1 MPPLSFCVFFLL
13 ANLTCLSVKSK
24 RDPYIILCFSILLVQ
39 PSHSSTEQPPNLDPD
54 NIYLL
59 SDTHVVFVVAV
70 ENYDFHVWLTAPP
83 FPPLA
88 SSVPTSPS
96 LSPTLHPSLWSS
108 PSPSLATATTY
119 SSCSLSVTTYQ
130 TTSVWSSTSPR
141 TTTSPQL
148 LCSLGCYSPCAN
160 LYSTFISFT
169 FSLQKPFFLSLS
181 LFFLFSFKRWPMT
194 WHRFDGGE
202 DDAVEVVAPSRLKEV
217 WGESHREDL
226 NSPRLWS
233 SARVHIERFCAL
245 D

>member
-160 LYSTFISFT
+160 LYSIFISFT

-181 LFFLFSFKRWPMT
+181 LSSFFFPLNVDQ
-194 WHRFDGGE
+194 WHDI
-202 DDAVEVVAPSRLKEV
+202 VSMVVKMMQ
-217 WGESHREDL
+217 W
-226 NSPRLWS
+226 RLWPPLVS
-233 SARVHIERFCAL
+233 KKYEVKVIVKTLILQGCDLVRAST
-245 D
+245 